1 MATPDLTG
9 KTALITGG
17 ARGMGKVTAL
27 ALAGM
32 GARVIVVDWEG
43 EEGTRTR
50 DLLNARFGQ
59 RHADG
64 RAAEFI
70 YCDLSSMAEVGQ
82 LAATVK
88 ARHQALHILVNN
100 AGITDPVRRL
110 SVDGWEMHLATCHLA
125 HFLLTHLLLD
135 LLTRSAPA
143 RIVNISSDAHKAGPG
158 LDFDDLNNETIW
170 KGATYSNNAS
180 FAAYHRA
187 KLCNVYFTRELA
199 TRLAGTGV
207 TVNAVSPGYFV
218 NTTIYRNL
226 RGIFKWASL
235 LVFNLGTL
243 LGLNTPEKGARTH
256 IYMASSA
263 DVAHVSGQ
271 YYAYCRPAGVSKA
284 ALDVEAQRRL
294 WAWSEQVTGLG
305 RG

>member
-9 KTALITGG
+9 KTALITGS

-27 ALAGM
+27 ALADM
-32 GARVIVVDWEG
+32 GARIIVVDWEG

-59 RHADG
+59 RHSDG

-70 YCDLSSMAEVGQ
+70 YCDLSSLAEVRQ
-82 LAATVK
+82 LAATVQ
-88 ARHQALHILVNN
+88 ARYPDLHILVNN

-110 SVDGWEMHLATCHLA
+110 SIDGWEMHLATCHLG

-135 LLTRSAPA
+135 RLKSSAPA

-158 LDFDDLNNETIW
+158 LDFADLNNEKIW
-170 KGATYSNNAS
+170 KGAPSSNNAA

-187 KLCNVYFTRELA
+187 KLCNVYFTLELA
-199 TRLAGTGV
+199 QRLAGTGV

-226 RGIFKWASL
+226 RGVFKWVSL
-235 LVFNLGTL
+235 LVFNFGTL
-243 LGLNTPEKGARTH
+243 LRLNTPEKGARTH
-256 IYMASSA
+256 IYLASAPEVA
-263 DVAHVSGQ
+263 DVSGR
-271 YYAYCRPAGVSKA
+271 YYAYCRPAEVSPA
-284 ALDVEAQRRL
+284 ARDGAARQRL
-294 WAWSEQVTGLG
+294 WEWSEQVTGLAQ
-305 RG
+305 R